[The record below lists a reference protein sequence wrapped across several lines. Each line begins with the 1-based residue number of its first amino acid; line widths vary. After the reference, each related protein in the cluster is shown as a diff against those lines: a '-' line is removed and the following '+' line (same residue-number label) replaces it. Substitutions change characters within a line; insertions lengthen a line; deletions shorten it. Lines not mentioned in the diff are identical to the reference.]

1 MNKKAPVFSEGEK
14 GPDEGSPL
22 EEAITK
28 LIEGAVTKPESPEE
42 DRTEEIFGPFKTLD
56 EVAKERKYL

>member
-1 MNKKAPVFSEGEK
+1 MNPKTHVFSEGEK
-14 GPDEGSPL
+14 GSDEGCPL

-28 LIEGAVTKPESPEE
+28 LIEGAITKPQSPEE